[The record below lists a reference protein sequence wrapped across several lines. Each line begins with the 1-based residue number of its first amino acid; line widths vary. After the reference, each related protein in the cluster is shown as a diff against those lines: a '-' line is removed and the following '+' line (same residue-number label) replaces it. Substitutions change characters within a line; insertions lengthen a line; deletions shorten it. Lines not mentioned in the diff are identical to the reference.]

1 MKRAVLLG
9 MTALFVLGWSVTA
22 RRLIEKPAEYRRLI
36 QDAEHYESEKIYVK
50 AIEAYKAAKAYK
62 PGSVDLDCKIA
73 FDYLALGNESSF
85 IICCDSIDEAHHYP
99 MQIVTVL
106 ADYYMDSERN
116 EKAITL
122 LQKAMKYHKNNPEL
136 TERYEKLRYTY
147 QNLYLSYDEIFPYRN
162 DSAVVIQDGRY
173 GLIDKNGKGMVK
185 CQNDWMGVFSSDR
198 SVMPVREDGEFFF
211 ANGSGYRVEV
221 PEKGQEVEEL
231 GTVCNGI
238 AYARINGKYGYIN
251 GKFHELSQFSWDGA
265 TVIQNGFGAVC
276 KDGKWALIDNK
287 FSLVTDYI
295 YDDVKTDEYGY
306 CSISGRAFVKARD
319 GYRMVNGKGEQ
330 IGDMA
335 FQDAAPF
342 QTEQPTAV
350 KIGEK
355 WGFIN
360 MDGQMVIEPQYEN
373 AEAYSNG
380 LAPVQTVSGWGYI
393 DRNNELVIW
402 DSFMEAHAFYKGVAP
417 VKENGYWTVIELNVK
432 E

>member
-9 MTALFVLGWSVTA
+9 MTALFLLGWSVTV
-22 RRLIEKPAEYRRLI
+22 RRLIEKPAEYKRLI

-50 AIEAYKAAKAYK
+50 AIEVYKMAKAYK
-62 PGSVDLDCKIA
+62 PGSVDLDCRIA
-73 FDYLALGNESSF
+73 FDYLALGNEPSF

-99 MQIVTVL
+99 MRIVTVL
-106 ADYYMDSERN
+106 ADYYMNSERN

-122 LQKAMKYHKNNPEL
+122 LQQAMKYHKNNPEL

-147 QNLYLSYDEIFPYRN
+147 QDLYLSYDEIFPYRN
-162 DSAVVIQDGRY
+162 DSAAVIQDGRY
-173 GLIDKNGKGMVK
+173 GLIDKNGKGVVK

-198 SVMPVREDGEFFF
+198 SVIPVRKDGEFFF
-211 ANGSGYRVEV
+211 VNGSGYRVEV

-231 GTVCNGI
+231 GTVCNGM

-251 GKFHELSQFSWDGA
+251 EKFHELSPFSWDGA

-276 KDGKWALIDNK
+276 KDGKWALIDSK
-287 FSLVTDYI
+287 CSLVTDYI

-306 CSISGRAFVKARD
+306 CSISGRAFVKVRD

-330 IGDMA
+330 IGDMT
-335 FQDAAPF
+335 FQDAEPF

-355 WGFIN
+355 WGFVN
-360 MDGQMVIEPQYEN
+360 MDGQMVTEPQYEN

-380 LAPVQTVSGWGYI
+380 LAPVQTLSGWGYGEI
-393 DRNNELVIW
+393 YI
-402 DSFMEAHAFYKGVAP
+402 
-417 VKENGYWTVIELNVK
+417 
-432 E
+432 